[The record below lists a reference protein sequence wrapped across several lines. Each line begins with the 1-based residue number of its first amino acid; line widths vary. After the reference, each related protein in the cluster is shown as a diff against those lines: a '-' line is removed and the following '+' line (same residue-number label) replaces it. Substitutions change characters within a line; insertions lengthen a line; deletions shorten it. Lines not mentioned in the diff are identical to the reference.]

1 MPFYAEYS
9 HLSVFAAASTRIFAS
24 AGLRQLGG
32 EFDAKKKTAYQREIR
47 LAVSEAKRLYQT
59 IEVAEHHL
67 INSEPLNN
75 T

>member
-32 EFDAKKKTAYQREIR
+32 EFDAKKKQLTRGKFG
-47 LAVSEAKRLYQT
+47 S
-59 IEVAEHHL
+59 
-67 INSEPLNN
+67 P
-75 T
+75 